1 MFKNSLKL
9 IQNDFF
15 NSFKFSIII
24 VFFFLFLKI
33 IASYYY
39 YFTNELD
46 IFNLS
51 NVFGGYI
58 KSLYL
63 DQEFKSCIEDN
74 QFTIFK
80 GDLVSCSYSTRM
92 PVLPYLYFLFT
103 FFSTEYFTI
112 AILKNILLSL
122 IFLLL
127 LRIFYKKFIL
137 INQKT
142 FYVINFLLLFIF
154 ISPSIIKHSSN
165 ISYEEGIIL
174 ELLMLWSLFFL
185 ICVYFISKNLVLK
198 NEYTPIV
205 VITLST
211 VIYFTKASML
221 LCLILSIILS
231 LFWLQKKQNYKIIIT
246 ILISCSLVLSWGYR
260 NLKTSNSYNIGSSI
274 NWVLGYYGLNNTA
287 LKIYPEIA
295 LDQIFFAESFKLK
308 NNEIITN
315 NDNVGVTFENEWIKN
330 EYYKDKSLK
339 WINENPT
346 KFIKLSLKKF
356 YNFFIYLKKTP
367 YSVGPD
373 VNLEYDKNSF
383 QQFVV
388 FIWLLFGRLSTLI
401 LMLMIYKKWK
411 NEKFLCSFI
420 ILMSCAYAAP
430 YLIGFNYERHI
441 TPFIVMTIF
450 SNFMLFNISDSKYL
464 YKKK

>member
-15 NSFKFSIII
+15 NSFKFSIIV

-231 LFWLQKKQNYKIIIT
+231 LFWLQKHQNYKIIIT

-295 LDQIFFAESFKLK
+295 LDQIFFTESFKLK
-308 NNEIITN
+308 NNKIITN
-315 NDNVGVTFENEWIKN
+315 NDNVGVTFENEWVKN

-346 KFIKLSLKKF
+346 KFIKLSIKKF

-373 VNLEYDKNSF
+373 VNLEYEKNSF

-401 LMLMIYKKWK
+401 LMFMIFKKWK
-411 NEKFLCSFI
+411 NEKFVCSFI
-420 ILMSCAYAAP
+420 ILMCCAYAAP

-441 TPFIVMTIF
+441 TPVIVMTIF